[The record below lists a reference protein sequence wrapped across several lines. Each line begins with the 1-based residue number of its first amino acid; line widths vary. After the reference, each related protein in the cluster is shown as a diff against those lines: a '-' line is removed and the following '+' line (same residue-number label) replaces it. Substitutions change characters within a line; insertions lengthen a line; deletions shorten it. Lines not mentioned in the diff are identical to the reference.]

1 MVSLKSSLCIYI
13 GFTVHS
19 FSVIVDLHIQLQEK
33 MLGGENQ
40 ALKPDEEF
48 LCSLSGVVGSRWP
61 SLAVSLSL
69 SEGEIEGLK
78 GKVGL
83 SQQEL
88 ALQMLR
94 IWVSREE
101 AMYGQLCRKL
111 KTISLF
117 Q

>member
-1 MVSLKSSLCIYI
+1 MSLKLCVHTTLNFIIPI
-13 GFTVHS
+13 G
-19 FSVIVDLHIQLQEK
+19 LHIQLQEK
-33 MLGGENQ
+33 MLGQETRTQ
-40 ALKPDEEF
+40 KPDDKF

-88 ALQMLR
+88 ALQMLK
-94 IWVSREE
+94 IWASREE

-111 KTISLF
+111 NTISLF
-117 Q
+117 QYRDLI

>member
-1 MVSLKSSLCIYI
+1 MCAV

-19 FSVIVDLHIQLQEK
+19 LPLQVPTSSCRRRCWAQET
-33 MLGGENQ
+33 Q
-40 ALKPDEEF
+40 ALKPDEAF
-48 LCSLSGVVGSRWP
+48 LRSLSGEVGSRWP

-78 GKVGL
+78 EKVGL

-94 IWVSREE
+94 VWVSGEE
-101 AMYGQLCRKL
+101 ATYGQLCRKL

-117 Q
+117 QCSS